1 MSPDH
6 RELLVVALDDHA
18 GPDPRGILMPA
29 TDQRVL
35 GADETDDMT
44 DREGLAVDHMPGTD
58 PGEAENWDIFR
69 VDCPECRRPI
79 ALVADEERLPQHA
92 LLPTAWNPFSP
103 AICPGSGTPTDD
115 LAEVEVPEDAEPAR
129 FDALFKLPSGLD
141 WRTQPF
147 SHAVAHRPVRLA
159 AVAPAPAAPAV
170 PTVAALRAAIP
181 EQRRR
186 RPALAGRTAKAS

>member
-1 MSPDH
+1 
-6 RELLVVALDDHA
+6 
-18 GPDPRGILMPA
+18 MPA

-44 DREGLAVDHMPGTD
+44 DREDLAVDHMPGTD
-58 PGEAENWDIFR
+58 PGEAESWDIFR
-69 VDCPECRRPI
+69 VNCPECRRPI

-92 LLPTAWNPFSP
+92 LLPTAWNPFAP
-103 AICPGSGTPTDD
+103 AICPGSGVPTDD
-115 LAEVEVPEDAEPAR
+115 LAEVEAPEDAEPAGLA
-129 FDALFKLPSGLD
+129 ALFKLPSGLD

-159 AVAPAPAAPAV
+159 SVVQAAPVAPAV
-170 PTVAALRAAIP
+170 PNVSALRAAIP

-186 RPALAGRTAKAS
+186 RPALTARTAKAS